1 MDRAL
6 APEIRRR
13 RIARVV
19 ITTVV
24 AIAAI
29 AFSFA
34 ATVQW
39 LRPSIRRADIQ
50 TARVERG
57 NVDAT
62 LQASGTIVPAVEQVV
77 SSPIEARVLRIIRR
91 PGDRVRA
98 GDELLALDTSQAQL
112 DLDRLSGTVA
122 QKESEIEQLRLKLED
137 TLASLEAS
145 IEQKK
150 LDREIFRYKADQN
163 AKLLKA
169 GLVSEQDNMAAA
181 TAAKKADIEQTQLEQ
196 ALARAKST
204 GNAQLSAASAEL
216 TTIRKERDESQ
227 RQLQLAMMHA
237 DRDGIV
243 TSIVSDTG
251 ATIRKGD
258 IVARI
263 ADLSSFRVDA
273 TMSDVHAS
281 QLAIGMPVRVRIDDA
296 TTIAGTITSIEPRID
311 SGVVKFHADL
321 DGRSIDKLR
330 NNLRADVFVITGR
343 RANVLRIKR
352 GSLGQSEFEDVY
364 VVRGN
369 KLVRTNVHWGF
380 AGEDAIEPLSGL
392 REGDEVVISEMK
404 DYAGVNELRLK

>member
-13 RIARVV
+13 RVARIV
-19 ITTVV
+19 ITTAV

-29 AFSFA
+29 VFSFA
-34 ATVQW
+34 ATLQW
-39 LRPSIRRADIQ
+39 LRPSVRRADIQ

-57 NVDAT
+57 NIDAT

-112 DLDRLSGTVA
+112 DLDRLSGTLA
-122 QKESEIEQLRLKLED
+122 QKESELAQLRLKLED
-137 TLASLEAS
+137 TLASLQAS

-150 LDREIFRYKADQN
+150 LDREILRYKADQN

-196 ALARAKST
+196 ALSRAKST
-204 GNAQLSAASAEL
+204 GDAQLSAASAEL
-216 TTIRKERDESQ
+216 TTIRKEREESQ

-237 DRDGIV
+237 DRDGIL

-273 TMSDVHAS
+273 TISDVHAS
-281 QLAIGMPVRVRIDDA
+281 QLAPGMPVRVRIDDA
-296 TTIAGTITSIEPRID
+296 TAIDGRITTIEPRIE

-321 DGRSIDKLR
+321 DRAGMDKLR
-330 NNLRADVFVITGR
+330 NNLRADVFVVTGR
-343 RANVLRIKR
+343 RSNILRVKR

-364 VVRGN
+364 VVRGS
-369 KLVRTNVHWGF
+369 KLVRTEVRWGF
-380 AGEDAIEPLSGL
+380 AGEETIEPLSGL
-392 REGDEVVISEMK
+392 REGDEVVISDMK
-404 DYAGVNELRLK
+404 DYSGVNELRLR

>member
-1 MDRAL
+1 MDRAI

-13 RIARVV
+13 RFARIV

-24 AIAAI
+24 AVAAI
-29 AFSFA
+29 VFSFA

-50 TARVERG
+50 LARVERG

-77 SSPIEARVLRIIRR
+77 SSPIEARVLRILRR

-112 DLDRLSGTVA
+112 DFDRLSGTVS
-122 QKESEIEQLRLKLED
+122 QKESELAQLKLKLED
-137 TLASLEAS
+137 TLATLKAS
-145 IEQKK
+145 IEQKQ
-150 LDREIFRYKADQN
+150 LDREILRYKAEQN

-181 TAAKKADIEQTQLEQ
+181 TAAKKADIEQTQLAE
-196 ALARAKST
+196 ALGRAKST
-204 GNAQLSAASAEL
+204 GEAQLSAASAEL
-216 TTIRKERDESQ
+216 TTIRKEREESR
-227 RQLQLAMMHA
+227 RQLELAMMHA
-237 DRDGIV
+237 DRDGII
-243 TSIVSDTG
+243 TSIVSDIGVTV
-251 ATIRKGD
+251 RRGD

-273 TMSDVHAS
+273 TISDVHAS
-281 QLAIGMPVRVRIDDA
+281 QLAPGMPVRVRIDDA
-296 TTIAGTITSIEPRID
+296 TDLDGRISSVEPRID

-321 DGRSIDKLR
+321 DGQGIEKLR

-343 RANVLRIKR
+343 RSNVLRLKR
-352 GSLGQSEFEDVY
+352 GSLGQSELEDVY
-364 VVRGN
+364 LVRGN
-369 KLVRTNVHWGF
+369 RIVRTEVRWGL
-380 AGEDAIEPLSGL
+380 AGADSIEPVSGV
-392 REGDEVVISEMK
+392 REGDVVVISDMK
-404 DYAGVNELRLK
+404 DFAGVNELRLK